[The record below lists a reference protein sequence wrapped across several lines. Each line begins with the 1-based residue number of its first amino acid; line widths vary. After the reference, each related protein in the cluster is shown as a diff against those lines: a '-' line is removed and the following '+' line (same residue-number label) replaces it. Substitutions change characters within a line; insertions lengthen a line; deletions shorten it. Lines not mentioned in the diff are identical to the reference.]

1 MSFIEK
7 GIHMSETDALAGQR
21 VVVIGGSSGIGLETA
36 RAAGAAGA
44 AVVITGRNAERLDAA
59 ANELGATRRVLDL
72 ADTAAVDGFFAELPA
87 PVDHILVGGGGPFY
101 APIPELDLDALRRNL
116 DEHLVGSLRIA
127 RDCIGR
133 VRAGGSLTFISGTG
147 ARRPAKGIV
156 VAAIGTA
163 AMSAIV
169 ANIALELAPLRANA
183 IAAGFVDTPLSA
195 RLLGDD
201 IEHRREQLRA
211 TLPIGRVVGPEDVA
225 ALAIQLMTNTAIT
238 GATFDIDGGQ
248 QLLRE

>member
-1 MSFIEK
+1 MA
-7 GIHMSETDALAGQR
+7 GTDALSKQR

-36 RAAGAAGA
+36 RAARGAGA
-44 AVVITGRNAERLDAA
+44 EVVITGRDPGRLNAA
-59 ANELGATRRVLDL
+59 AVDLGATPVALDL
-72 ADTAAVDGFFAELPA
+72 ADPAALVAFFAALPT

-101 APIPELDLDALRRNL
+101 APIAELDFDALRRNL
-116 DEHLVGSLRIA
+116 DEHLVGTLRIA
-127 RDCIGR
+127 RESVGR

-163 AMSAIV
+163 AISAIV
-169 ANIALELAPLRANA
+169 ANIALELAPLRANV

-201 IEHRREQLRA
+201 IERRREQLRT
-211 TLPIGRVVGPEDVA
+211 TLPIGRVVGPADVA